1 MSTKVLLVYPEMPV
15 TYWSFRYTLPFIG
28 KKASIP
34 PIGLLTVAA
43 MLPKDFDVK
52 LVDMNVSRLTE
63 KDILS
68 ADLVFTSTMLVQKRS
83 HEKVVAL
90 CNRLNRAVV
99 AGGPFPTSSYEQING
114 VSHFVLNEAEVTL
127 PQFLNDYTAGEAKQI
142 YKCEDKPDITKTPA
156 PRFDLLDT
164 DKYAI
169 MALQYSRGCPFSCEF
184 CDIVSMFGHIP
195 RTKTPNQFVNE
206 MDALYRA
213 GYRGSL
219 FVVDDNFIGNKKN
232 VKELLPLISK
242 WQMDNGY
249 PFTLF
254 TEASVNLADD
264 VELMDM
270 MVSSGF
276 NMVFLGIETP
286 VKESLLETHKIQN
299 VKSNLLDSIHIIQKK
314 GMEVAG
320 GFIVGFDND
329 PEDIFERQI
338 GFIQRSGIP
347 SAMVGLLTALPNTR
361 LYKRLETEKRLVDVF
376 TSGNNTHDLSLN
388 FIPKMDMTRLIEGY
402 KKVLEE
408 IYEPKRY
415 FYRCLSLLRIL
426 TPHRNSKRRIRLPE
440 FRALILSL
448 SRQTFSFYGLEYI
461 KFIGKVL
468 MTRPSSFQLAI
479 TLAVKGHHFI
489 KITRETLA
497 VDNFRMYLERVA
509 DSFNQLLME
518 QFDDIVSFDLKKTVE
533 SLKAYRD
540 KSIVELQCEYE
551 RIHRDFRPYAEE
563 ALSNFEKTIDEIIF
577 EVSSCNLQPVK
588 INSGIKYSIIRKKRS
603 GDH

>member
-1 MSTKVLLVYPEMPV
+1 
-15 TYWSFRYTLPFIG
+15 
-28 KKASIP
+28 
-34 PIGLLTVAA
+34 
-43 MLPKDFDVK
+43 
-52 LVDMNVSRLTE
+52 
-63 KDILS
+63 
-68 ADLVFTSTMLVQKRS
+68 
-83 HEKVVAL
+83 
-90 CNRLNRAVV
+90 
-99 AGGPFPTSSYEQING
+99 
-114 VSHFVLNEAEVTL
+114 
-127 PQFLNDYTAGEAKQI
+127 
-142 YKCEDKPDITKTPA
+142 
-156 PRFDLLDT
+156 
-164 DKYAI
+164 

-264 VELMDM
+264 VELIDM

-286 VKESLLETHKIQN
+286 VKESLLETHKMQN

-440 FRALILSL
+440 FRALICLCPVNVFFL
-448 SRQTFSFYGLEYI
+448 WLGIHQIYRQSAHDKAIIVPTGYYVGRQRASFY
-461 KFIGKVL
+461 
-468 MTRPSSFQLAI
+468 
-479 TLAVKGHHFI
+479 
-489 KITRETLA
+489 
-497 VDNFRMYLERVA
+497 
-509 DSFNQLLME
+509 
-518 QFDDIVSFDLKKTVE
+518 
-533 SLKAYRD
+533 
-540 KSIVELQCEYE
+540 
-551 RIHRDFRPYAEE
+551 
-563 ALSNFEKTIDEIIF
+563 
-577 EVSSCNLQPVK
+577 
-588 INSGIKYSIIRKKRS
+588 
-603 GDH
+603 